1 VILSPIFYTAPVF
14 NAPSKGDLS
23 EFCHDVWCKKTRM
36 TWQQEVKK
44 SVNLLISIHLTETC
58 HSYLKQN
65 NRDKLQVK

>member
-1 VILSPIFYTAPVF
+1 MILSPIFYTAPVF

-44 SVNLLISIHLTETC
+44 SVNILNRLDI
-58 HSYLKQN
+58 N
-65 NRDKLQVK
+65 N